1 MCELSQRL
9 IAWLDRELPVDKA
22 LEVELHLGSCS
33 DCQRELRTYERLSTA
48 LDAYCDAAIESSAP
62 HTEPRWRPV
71 LLGASAV
78 VAVLALLL
86 ASPRLRKAE
95 PPTGEEFAS
104 VPASTS
110 LVIADTAR
118 APLNSVIPSP
128 LLRAGDLSSISPSQR
143 RDSSAKHTPRFTE
156 NVLRERND
164 NPLNA
169 LNVRVT
175 PAAADWQLAEPAI
188 QITIPAEA
196 ILPPGA
202 APEGV
207 SFVAE
212 VSIAPDGSAHQIF
225 LQP

>member
-1 MCELSQRL
+1 MCEFSQRL

-22 LEVELHLGSCS
+22 LEVELHLGGCA

-48 LDAYCDAAIESSAP
+48 LDAYCDAAMESRAP
-62 HTEPRWRPV
+62 QTEPRWPPV

-86 ASPRLRKAE
+86 TSPRMRKAE

-128 LLRAGDLSSISPSQR
+128 PRRARDLSSVR
-143 RDSSAKHTPRFTE
+143 TNGERDYSAKDTPRFTE
-156 NVLRERND
+156 SVLRDRND
-164 NPLNA
+164 NL
-169 LNVRVT
+169 LNVSNVRAT
-175 PAAADWQLAEPAI
+175 PAAAGWQLAEPAI
-188 QITIPAEA
+188 QIAIPAEA

>member
-1 MCELSQRL
+1 MCEFSQGL

-22 LEVELHLGSCS
+22 LEVELHLGSCA
-33 DCQRELRTYERLSTA
+33 DCQGELCTYERLSTA
-48 LDAYCDAAIESSAP
+48 LDAYCDAAMESRAP
-62 HTEPRWRPV
+62 QTEPRWPPV

-86 ASPRLRKAE
+86 TSPRMRKAE

-128 LLRAGDLSSISPSQR
+128 PRRARDLSSVR
-143 RDSSAKHTPRFTE
+143 TNGERDYSAKDTPRFTE

-164 NPLNA
+164 NALNA
-169 LNVRVT
+169 LSVRAA
-175 PAAADWQLAEPAI
+175 PAAAGWQLAEPAI
-188 QITIPAEA
+188 QIAIPAEA

>member
-1 MCELSQRL
+1 MCEFSQRL

-22 LEVELHLGSCS
+22 LEVELHLGGCA
-33 DCQRELRTYERLSTA
+33 DCQRELRTYERLSGA
-48 LDAYCDAAIESSAP
+48 LDAYCDAALESSAP

-86 ASPRLRKAE
+86 TSPRMRKTE
-95 PPTGEEFAS
+95 PPAGAEFAS

-110 LVIADTAR
+110 LVIADAAR
-118 APLNSVIPSP
+118 TPLNSVIPRP
-128 LLRAGDLSSISPSQR
+128 PRRARDLSSVRTSGES
-143 RDSSAKHTPRFTE
+143 DSSANDTPRFTE
-156 NVLRERND
+156 NVRRERND
-164 NPLNA
+164 NA
-169 LNVRVT
+169 T
-175 PAAADWQLAEPAI
+175 PAAAGWQLAEPAI
-188 QITIPAEA
+188 QIAIPAEA